1 MSPGL
6 PLKHDFSQDKSVC
19 FHAGRDLVGKHSSK
33 DCLSDMSLQI
43 YVTLNSKA
51 FQGHEFQICSKHSIN
66 KNGSKRSL
74 YIMTLAA
81 WLLLEEMDGNA
92 FSRK

>member
-1 MSPGL
+1 MLQKRSL
-6 PLKHDFSQDKSVC
+6 INTRLVDFSPDITISLKNGTQ
-19 FHAGRDLVGKHSSK
+19 K
-33 DCLSDMSLQI
+33 DHSLQ
-43 YVTLNSKA
+43 SR
-51 FQGHEFQICSKHSIN
+51 SKHSIN